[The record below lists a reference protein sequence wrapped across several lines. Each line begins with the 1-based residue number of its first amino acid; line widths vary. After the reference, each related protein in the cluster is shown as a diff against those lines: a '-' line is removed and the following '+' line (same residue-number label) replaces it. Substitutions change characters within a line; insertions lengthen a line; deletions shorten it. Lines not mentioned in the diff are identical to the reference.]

1 MRIPL
6 SALRK
11 QLLREN
17 KLVQTFSAGEICLK
31 SNCYGINWDKVSLF
45 RLVGACMPFHRKVQ
59 PRLTPND
66 SSSSVVYLRTDH
78 FEDLWMDSSAERIQ
92 TGNYRNRRV
101 VKAVISL

>member
-17 KLVQTFSAGEICLK
+17 KLVQIFSAGEICLK

-45 RLVGACMPFHRKVQ
+45 RLVGAAM
-59 PRLTPND
+59 
-66 SSSSVVYLRTDH
+66 Y
-78 FEDLWMDSSAERIQ
+78 A
-92 TGNYRNRRV
+92 
-101 VKAVISL
+101 IS